1 MGMILNVNQTT
12 YSHWYQVTSA
22 QVLLHLQ
29 QFPAMDLKQMKTKFN
44 DIKDLDL
51 STHNYNHIPEE
62 VYSMVHLESI
72 NIMGHGFKYS
82 CF

>member
-1 MGMILNVNQTT
+1 MCSHARNDT
-12 YSHWYQVTSA
+12 YWRDY
-22 QVLLHLQ
+22 
-29 QFPAMDLKQMKTKFN
+29 KTKFN